1 MPDLNATITKISA
14 SFFTHNDNK
23 DHDTSVSVLVQNRIS
38 VFLSQ
43 DLARL
48 DNFAGNDEFGDNP
61 PSTNTFDLTLASENI
76 KLGELSLPTY
86 RITIAP
92 NGHDRWIF
100 DATITITASDGSQF
114 SSTTPGIILDQDNR
128 TFTGIFS
135 V

>member
-76 KLGELSLPTY
+76 KLGELSLPTQRPTSARQMWGTHNGWFRVECSSHPLLRKRVGHPCSLSRVKTG
-86 RITIAP
+86 RITA
-92 NGHDRWIF
+92 
-100 DATITITASDGSQF
+100 
-114 SSTTPGIILDQDNR
+114 L
-128 TFTGIFS
+128 
-135 V
+135 